1 MIPKAVGSAD
11 WLEIAENQRY
21 AVLRRGGLINLV
33 ALLRF
38 GVSWLLLAA
47 WLFTYANPL
56 WLLLLGNISLL
67 FALGLTRRYR
77 LITDTPTSRLS
88 SSAQGYVE
96 LHGTV
101 ALPDGESCRGLPHLP
116 ATVWLPGYVED
127 APFVLDDGL
136 GRCLL
141 YPGEAEIVIQPGHTH
156 FSWLHAIYPG
166 QMLYVLGELHTQRAQ
181 PLESLS
187 RRERLAQVLAGWKAE
202 PLELLRGFDANGN
215 GKIDPDEWQ
224 QARAAAESWVADDEV
239 DERRAPAIH
248 TMSHAAAGQVFLIT
262 NIPPERL
269 ARRYALAAV
278 LYTLL
283 WLGLMVIAH

>member
-1 MIPKAVGSAD
+1 VIPKAVGSAD

-47 WLFTYANPL
+47 WLFTYADPL

-77 LITDTPTSRLS
+77 LIVDTPTSRLS

-96 LHGTV
+96 LHGKV
-101 ALPDGESCRGLPHLP
+101 ALPDGESYRGLPHLP
-116 ATVWLPGYVED
+116 ATVWLPGYIED

-141 YPGEAEIVIQPGHTH
+141 YPAAAEIVIQPGHTH

-166 QMLYVLGELHTQRAQ
+166 QTLYVLGELHTQRAE
-181 PLESLS
+181 PLKSLS
-187 RRERLAQVLAGWKAE
+187 QRERLAQVLAGWKAN
-202 PLELLRGFDANGN
+202 PVELLRGFDANGN

-224 QARAAAESWVADDEV
+224 QARVAAQRWVADDEA

-248 TMSHAAAGQVFLIT
+248 TMCHAAAGQVFLIT

-269 ARRYALAAV
+269 ARRYAVAAV
-278 LYTLL
+278 LHSLL
-283 WLGLMVIAH
+283 WLSLLWIAH

>member
-1 MIPKAVGSAD
+1 MLPKAVGSAD

-38 GVSWLLLAA
+38 GVVWVLLAV
-47 WLFTYANPL
+47 WLYVHADPL
-56 WLLLLGNISLL
+56 WLLLLANCSLL

-88 SSAQGYVE
+88 SGAQGYVE
-96 LHGTV
+96 LHGRV
-101 ALPDGESCRGLPHLP
+101 SLPEGESSRGLPHLP

-166 QMLYVLGELHTQRAQ
+166 QALYVLGELYTQRA
-181 PLESLS
+181 ESLETLS
-187 RRERLAQVLAGWKAE
+187 KRERVAQVLAKWKSR
-202 PLELLRGFDANGN
+202 PLELLHGFDANDN
-215 GKIDPDEWQ
+215 GKIDPDEWE
-224 QARAAAESWVADDEV
+224 QARAAAERQVADDEV
-239 DERRAPAIH
+239 DQRRKPAMH
-248 TMSHAAAGQVFLIT
+248 TMSSSGVGQLFLIT

-269 ARRYALAAV
+269 ARRYALAATV
-278 LYTLL
+278 HTLL
-283 WLGLMVIAH
+283 WLSLMVIAH